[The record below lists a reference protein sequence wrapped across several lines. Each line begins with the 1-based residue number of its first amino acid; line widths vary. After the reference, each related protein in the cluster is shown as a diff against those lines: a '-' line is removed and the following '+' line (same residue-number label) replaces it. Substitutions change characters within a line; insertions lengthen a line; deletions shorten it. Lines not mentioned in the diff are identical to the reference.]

1 MGDTNGAPQIPLHNV
16 GLKVQLQTIVPS
28 AIRKPNSVGASHSVA
43 STLRGLHDKNLPPS
57 VDLASLPDGW
67 TKVKHPDAGVYY
79 VNEEKG
85 MYTVSDLLNPKTR
98 ALLMQ
103 GAEVLQ
109 GSPALK
115 ALLEDQEVDVVLDVR
130 QTKEG
135 TRTSYYCVSHVERR
149 IFWLQG
155 IGHEEVDIPC
165 TSNKCTHADVSR
177 VHCIEAQY
185 WKHCELLPTTFMVT
199 KDVTGDLKD
208 ILLQAAA
215 DRLLVKFSTSP
226 YNKDDLEYMLNL
238 VKEIEADVRE
248 GSGHAAW
255 IIGTHDSM
263 LFFNPPLTRVMFQ
276 QDSWLSPSSYGQ
288 VDDYFDIE
296 DTGPTVGPY
305 KRPILLTIFA
315 PLFLKSPDVYA
326 VELHSFHENFTLER
340 WRSFVHKV
348 DTSIRDSNLLA
359 CRILC
364 FRSAIPHATICC
376 VKATVLLS
384 TNVGLL
390 SWGDGGRKGGIN
402 SPTAVQIV
410 TYISIIC
417 TVGSIIIGLAIF
429 KQYRAKRADTPL
441 RAVVVLRRILKEPFG
456 LERLSIICS
465 LPYVLLMWGLIAFLL
480 AFGIIFYEQTGIQ
493 VRIPVS
499 VALFLVLLCL
509 FFCLYTA
516 GPPER
521 EDQKPQ
527 KPSRID
533 QHASSKV

>member
-1 MGDTNGAPQIPLHNV
+1 
-16 GLKVQLQTIVPS
+16 
-28 AIRKPNSVGASHSVA
+28 
-43 STLRGLHDKNLPPS
+43 
-57 VDLASLPDGW
+57 
-67 TKVKHPDAGVYY
+67 
-79 VNEEKG
+79 
-85 MYTVSDLLNPKTR
+85 
-98 ALLMQ
+98 
-103 GAEVLQ
+103 
-109 GSPALK
+109 
-115 ALLEDQEVDVVLDVR
+115 
-130 QTKEG
+130 
-135 TRTSYYCVSHVERR
+135 
-149 IFWLQG
+149 
-155 IGHEEVDIPC
+155 
-165 TSNKCTHADVSR
+165 
-177 VHCIEAQY
+177 
-185 WKHCELLPTTFMVT
+185 MVT

-255 IIGTHDSM
+255 IIARFM
-263 LFFNPPLTRVMFQ
+263 A
-276 QDSWLSPSSYGQ
+276 LSNDGVLQSSYGQ

-348 DTSIRDSNLLA
+348 DTSIRDSNLL
-359 CRILC
+359 
-364 FRSAIPHATICC
+364 
-376 VKATVLLS
+376 ATVLLS